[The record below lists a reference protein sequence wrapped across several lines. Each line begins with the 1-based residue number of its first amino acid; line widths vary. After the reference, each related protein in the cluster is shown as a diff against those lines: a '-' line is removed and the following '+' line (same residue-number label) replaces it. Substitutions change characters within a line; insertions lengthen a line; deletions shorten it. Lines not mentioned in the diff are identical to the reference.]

1 MKTVSENQKQFAQW
15 TLEYQ
20 KKKEEADRLFARI
33 STFRILTFLI
43 GAAALIIGIT
53 EKEKSYSV
61 FLTVAG
67 VVFLIGFVVLV
78 KWHSVVADRQSLL
91 TEKWEVCNRYCSRF
105 TDGWRKFPETGAG
118 YMTEDD
124 CVAADIDLLG
134 ENSLYQMIS
143 VCHTDKG
150 KQLFARHLTER
161 NMSETEREQRCGAI
175 AELAQKP
182 EFAVEFETAGR
193 RMESEREKFDAE
205 AFEDFCQDPSQ
216 GKLPGFT
223 HVLRIVLPI
232 LEIAGLIAFLCG
244 AVSYGYPLVGFLI
257 LLVVSWLTRF
267 LTDSVIQPVCYASNV
282 SGAYEDMLSL
292 IAGQEFASGILAQ
305 MRQQAGGTDGAVKA
319 YHKLKAISQAY
330 NISFNPLV
338 HQILCGFLLWDY
350 QLAAIVS
357 KWKKK
362 YGAQVAGCSDMFAEL
377 EDLMSFSVLGMVR
390 DTGDS
395 TIDYKQEQVYLE
407 GTDVYHPLLVPGQ
420 AQGNNVMLRSG
431 ITIITGSNMSGKT
444 TFLRT
449 IAINLVLA
457 YLGAPVCAKR
467 LHASNMRIF
476 TSMRVKDDVAHGIS
490 TFYAEILRIK
500 EMAGYRKE
508 GKPMLCLI
516 DEIFKGTNSADRIV
530 GAKEVIT
537 KLAGETCMTVV
548 STHDFEL
555 CSITD
560 KAGTPAVNYHFQEYY
575 EGDEL
580 RFDYKIRDGRC
591 TTTNARAI
599 LRMAGFDLQ
608 DADGK

>member
-1 MKTVSENQKQFAQW
+1 
-15 TLEYQ
+15 
-20 KKKEEADRLFARI
+20 
-33 STFRILTFLI
+33 
-43 GAAALIIGIT
+43 
-53 EKEKSYSV
+53 
-61 FLTVAG
+61 
-67 VVFLIGFVVLV
+67 
-78 KWHSVVADRQSLL
+78 
-91 TEKWEVCNRYCSRF
+91 
-105 TDGWRKFPETGAG
+105 
-118 YMTEDD
+118 
-124 CVAADIDLLG
+124 
-134 ENSLYQMIS
+134 MI
-143 VCHTDKG
+143 
-150 KQLFARHLTER
+150 
-161 NMSETEREQRCGAI
+161 
-175 AELAQKP
+175 
-182 EFAVEFETAGR
+182 
-193 RMESEREKFDAE
+193 
-205 AFEDFCQDPSQ
+205 
-216 GKLPGFT
+216 
-223 HVLRIVLPI
+223 
-232 LEIAGLIAFLCG
+232 
-244 AVSYGYPLVGFLI
+244 SYGYPLVGFLI
-257 LLVVSWLTRF
+257 LLVLSWLTKF
-267 LTDSVIQPVCYASNV
+267 MTDAVIQPVYYASNV
-282 SGAYEDMLSL
+282 SGAYEAMLSL
-292 IAGQEFASGILAQ
+292 VAGQEFVSQILTQ
-305 MRQQAGGTDGAVKA
+305 MRQQAGGTGGAVKA

-357 KWKKK
+357 RWKKK
-362 YGAQVAGCSDMFAEL
+362 YGVQVAGCSDMIAKL
-377 EDLMSFSVLGMVR
+377 EELMSFSVLGMVR
-390 DTGDS
+390 NTGDS
-395 TIDYKQEQVYLE
+395 IIDYKEEQVYLE
-407 GTDVYHPLLVPGQ
+407 GTDLYHPLLIPEQ
-420 AQGNNVMLRSG
+420 AQGNDVTLQSG

-449 IAINLVLA
+449 VAVNLVLA
-457 YLGAPVCAKR
+457 YLGAPVCAKQ

-537 KLAGETCMTVV
+537 KLAGSNCMTVV

-608 DADGK
+608 DADGR